1 VSASVAS
8 RVLPV
13 RIWTCCTLLYS
24 LFRDTDVPQ
33 TALHSTGQP
42 CTCSCWRCTRLW
54 PCSLCSSL
62 HLRRVPSPHELPT
75 VLPSPFKTGRR
86 QRDYCAIRTASG
98 DDSRGL
104 STQVPRRISSQLKGD
119 CADPRER
126 SRSIIAASQNLRPMT
141 WRRGLWGLRSRSKID
156 RQSSPSA
163 SSASCGRRLN
173 KVVCPRSSW
182 MLEWLKWFV
191 DTKPN

>member
-1 VSASVAS
+1 MSASVAS

-62 HLRRVPSPHELPT
+62 HLPRVPSPHELPI

-104 STQVPRRISSQLKGD
+104 STQVSRRISSQLKRD

-141 WRRGLWGLRSRSKID
+141 CRRGLWGLRFKIE
-156 RQSSPSA
+156 
-163 SSASCGRRLN
+163 N
-173 KVVCPRSSW
+173 RSSIVAISIIRIVW
-182 MLEWLKWFV
+182 PPIEQGRLPQAELDVGVVEMV
-191 DTKPN
+191 RGY

>member
-1 VSASVAS
+1 LLHVTLQFIS
-8 RVLPV
+8 RYRRPADCAALNRPAMHM
-13 RIWTCCTLLYS
+13 LL
-24 LFRDTDVPQ
+24 L
-33 TALHSTGQP
+33 ALHKTMAM
-42 CTCSCWRCTRLW
+42 L
-54 PCSLCSSL
+54 SLLQLTSP
-62 HLRRVPSPHELPT
+62 RVPSPHELPT

-86 QRDYCAIRTASG
+86 QRDYCAIRKASG

-104 STQVPRRISSQLKGD
+104 STQVSRRISSQLKRD

-141 WRRGLWGLRSRSKID
+141 CRRGLWGLRSRSKID

-163 SSASCGRRLN
+163 SSAPCGRRLN
-173 KVVCPRSSW
+173 KSVCPRPSW

-191 DTKPN
+191 DTEPN

>member
-1 VSASVAS
+1 VPQLRVAS
-8 RVLPV
+8 SPSGFGLAAR
-13 RIWTCCTLLYS
+13 YS
-24 LFRDTDVPQ
+24 TVYFEIPTSRRL
-33 TALHSTGQP
+33 
-42 CTCSCWRCTRLW
+42 RCTQ
-54 PCSLCSSL
+54 PASHAHAPVGVAQGYGHALCSSL

-104 STQVPRRISSQLKGD
+104 STQVSRRISSQLKGD